1 MGAAPRT
8 AVKVRI
14 ELGDVIVEMLSIVV
28 AILLA
33 LAVNNWQ
40 EHLKQQRDLRTN
52 VINIVRELEFN
63 QRELSAIIP
72 QHGLEAAGFHKES
85 SADLGRHEQLSL
97 DEFYHVFRRIAPRG
111 LGVVEL
117 QQVAW
122 QIAQG
127 DPSFSAMPADQ
138 RLTLARVY
146 SQQAFLNQIYAR
158 LIEHVPSTSASSYFP
173 ALLALDLD
181 FSDVT
186 IAERELLRAYTE
198 VISQLRT
205 AYAIPANDIGR

>member
-1 MGAAPRT
+1 M
-8 AVKVRI
+8 KIRI
-14 ELGDVIVEMLSIVV
+14 ELGDVIVEMLSIIV

-40 EHLKQQRDLRTN
+40 EHLRQQRDLRTN

-63 QRELSAIIP
+63 QRSLNAIVP
-72 QHGLEAAGFHKES
+72 QHEQEHLAFHRET
-85 SADLGRHEQLSL
+85 SADLGRHEQISL
-97 DEFYHVFRRIAPRG
+97 DEFFHKFRRIAPNG
-111 LGVVEL
+111 LGVIQL

-122 QIAQG
+122 QIAQS

-138 RLTLARVY
+138 RLALARVY

-158 LIEHVPSTSASSYFP
+158 LIDHVPSASAPTYFP

-186 IAERELLRAYTE
+186 VAERELLRVYAE
-198 VISQLRT
+198 AISQLRT
-205 AYAIPANDIGR
+205 AYNISSS